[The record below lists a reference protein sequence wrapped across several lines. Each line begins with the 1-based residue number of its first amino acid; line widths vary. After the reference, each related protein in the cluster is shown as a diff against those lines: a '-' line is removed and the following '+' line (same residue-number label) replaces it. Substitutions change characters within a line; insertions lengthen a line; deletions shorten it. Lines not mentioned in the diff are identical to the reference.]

1 MLRVVMLV
9 FVGLL
14 LTATGCETGST
25 HENKADGGLAGQNV
39 GESGTKA
46 GPVPGSA
53 TGTDSTAYESKEPPA
68 EQKPAPASTISSPS
82 STTPSRSDVSASGT
96 AKSDAAK
103 SDAAKSATP
112 KK

>member
-1 MLRVVMLV
+1 MFRFVMLLV
-9 FVGLL
+9 VGLL

-53 TGTDSTAYESKEPPA
+53 TGTDATAYESKEPPA
-68 EQKPAPASTISSPS
+68 DQKPAPASTISSPPN
-82 STTPSRSDVSASGT
+82 TTPSQASS
-96 AKSDAAK
+96 KS
-103 SDAAKSATP
+103 TP
-112 KK
+112 SKK

>member
-1 MLRVVMLV
+1 MFRVAMLL

-39 GESGTKA
+39 GESGAKS

-53 TGTDSTAYESKEPPA
+53 TGTDATNYVSKEPPA
-68 EQKPAPASTISSPS
+68 DQKPASAGTMSSPPN
-82 STTPSRSDVSASGT
+82 TTPSVSASP
-96 AKSDAAK
+96 KS
-103 SDAAKSATP
+103 TP
-112 KK
+112 VKK